1 MANKTVLE
9 ELDGKIMLLLEQY
22 EALQEENNL
31 LKETLEASRET
42 ESQLR
47 QEIRQLKEEDEL
59 KDVELEEIAGRIG
72 RYFPSDKTTVVS

>member
-22 EALQEENNL
+22 EALKEENNL
-31 LKETLEASRET
+31 LKETLDVSRET

-47 QEIRQLKEEDEL
+47 HEIAQLKEEDEM
-59 KDVELEEIAGRIG
+59 KDLELEEIAGRIG
-72 RYFPSDKTTVVS
+72 RHFATESVPVTS